1 MKWISCIALLGMLL
15 LTSCA
20 ATFTIRGTAPTMDN
34 AGTCAA
40 PNLIPTLGGL
50 VRVRLT
56 WTGPQTGADS
66 VIVAP
71 GTPFTISRNVPAGTY
86 TFTAVCADSLGNV
99 SLCPTSITKLVR
111 GSFADIQDLR

>member
-1 MKWISCIALLGMLL
+1 MKRISCVALATILL

-34 AGTCAA
+34 GGTCAA

-50 VRVRLT
+50 IRVRLS
-56 WTGPQTGADS
+56 WVGPGSGADS

-71 GTPFTISRNVPAGTY
+71 GTPFTFTRNVPTGNY
-86 TFTAVCADSLGNV
+86 TFTAVCADSVGNV
-99 SLCPTSITKLVR
+99 SCGASLTKLVR